1 MDGPVEADGDDWPD
15 GLEVAEL
22 VGDGEGERDGPAA
35 REAEGVGV
43 DVDVHAANSA
53 IEMANDTDR
62 QEHRVF
68 TGLGRPAVA
77 AL

>member
-1 MDGPVEADGDDWPD
+1 MDGPDDAGGDDWAD
-15 GLEVAEL
+15 GLEAGEVL
-22 VGDGEGERDGPAA
+22 GDGEGERDGPAA
-35 REAEGVGV
+35 REAEGAGAGV
-43 DVDVHAANSA
+43 DVHPASSA

-62 QEHRVF
+62 REQRVF